1 MTIAAFRKPS
11 LSVGASVVFGSA
23 LLLTSLAAPAFQA
36 ESSTGRSATA
46 PVVKGATGRQ
56 LWRITDYTTIEL
68 VAREPGAPDNQHPWT
83 VDPAALRSWLA
94 QINVLRNGAPK
105 PLFAADELGNIVP
118 AITDA
123 LANAR
128 PDQDIA
134 LVSSGHHE
142 DNSFFGIT
150 AVTARLFVLDG
161 HLNLI
166 VHDARVDFY
175 DAARGSGMA
184 PHFTI
189 GSRASEGT
197 WPIRSAGALNK
208 RGDWL
213 VLDSVEP
220 RAPAPP
226 VAPAAPAMV
235 WRRLGARRAAE
246 APVARTRAGRGAR
259 APGAARA
266 RGAHRRRAAPG
277 AAQAP
282 LRQGPDH
289 QVRVRQEARRDHQ
302 GTLIAASAAA
312 ASDCRTIALAVAE
325 PAAVLSKMTQGTAP
339 AGHSARRA
347 ACCSSQRCP

>member
-11 LSVGASVVFGSA
+11 LSVGAGLVLGSA

-46 PVVKGATGRQ
+46 PTVKGATGRQ

-94 QINVLRNGAPK
+94 QVNVLRNGAPK
-105 PLFAADELGNIVP
+105 PLFGPDELGNIAP
-118 AITDA
+118 AIAEA

-150 AVTARLFVLDG
+150 AVTARLFVIDG

-184 PHFTI
+184 PHFTV
-189 GSRASEGT
+189 GSRTSEGT
-197 WPIRSAGALNK
+197 WPIRSPGAINK

-213 VLDSVEP
+213 VLDSV
-220 RAPAPP
+220 APPSPVPPAAP
-226 VAPAAPAMV
+226 VAPAAPAV
-235 WRRLGARRAAE
+235 VAPP
-246 APVARTRAGRGAR
+246 APVAA
-259 APGAARA
+259 
-266 RGAHRRRAAPG
+266 
-277 AAQAP
+277 
-282 LRQGPDH
+282 
-289 QVRVRQEARRDHQ
+289 
-302 GTLIAASAAA
+302 
-312 ASDCRTIALAVAE
+312 
-325 PAAVLSKMTQGTAP
+325 PAAVAAP
-339 AGHSARRA
+339 APVVAPVAPAAPAPTDAEQRLVQLKHLYDKGLITKSEYDKKRA
-347 ACCSSQRCP
+347 EIIKGL

>member
-11 LSVGASVVFGSA
+11 LSVGAGVILGSA
-23 LLLTSLAAPAFQA
+23 LLLTSLAAPAYQA
-36 ESSTGRSATA
+36 ESSTSRSATA

-83 VDPAALRSWLA
+83 VDADKLRSWLA
-94 QINVLRNGAPK
+94 QVNVLRNGTPK
-105 PLFAADELGNIVP
+105 PLFAADELGNISP
-118 AITDA
+118 AIAEA

-150 AVTARLFVLDG
+150 AVTARLFVVDG

-189 GSRASEGT
+189 GSRTSEGT
-197 WPIRSAGALNK
+197 WPVRSAGAINK

-213 VLDSVEP
+213 VLDTVEP
-220 RAPAPP
+220 HAPVAPP
-226 VAPAAPAMV
+226 APAAPAMV
-235 WRRLGARRAAE
+235 APP
-246 APVARTRAGRGAR
+246 APVAPQ
-259 APGAARA
+259 APVAPAPVVA
-266 RGAHRRRAAPG
+266 PVPQAPPAPAAPTDAEQRLMQLKHLYDKG
-277 AAQAP
+277 
-282 LRQGPDH
+282 
-289 QVRVRQEARRDHQ
+289 
-302 GTLIAASAAA
+302 LITKSEY
-312 ASDCRTIALAVAE
+312 DKKRAE
-325 PAAVLSKMTQGTAP
+325 ILKGL
-339 AGHSARRA
+339 
-347 ACCSSQRCP
+347 